1 MTRRRARSQPATE
14 APPDIV
20 AASPATSPLPR
31 VDDVHGGSRALAPAL
46 VHAQA
51 HAQAQAPAA
60 APPRSPACSSPLP
73 HQHHD
78 VQRRVAELQ
87 HQRYSAIPRLVE
99 ALGASNVGTIL
110 RAAHEPPT
118 AAWQGPPRDVNAF
131 LPLFGMFFGEF
142 CLGYTINQP
151 SKRAAAAATPA
162 AKAPAAKAPTAKAPA
177 AKAPAAN
184 ARAPPPVGA
193 TPTVPNGNAHA
204 APTAARATGSKRAR
218 SRRATPE
225 AVPEAEPAAV
235 PEAEPVAVA
244 EPATAAAS
252 SEADDCQPPAKRCRV
267 RGKSKAPTP
276 PARTTRAASVALKG
290 KQGELPPP

>member
-1 MTRRRARSQPATE
+1 
-14 APPDIV
+14 
-20 AASPATSPLPR
+20 
-31 VDDVHGGSRALAPAL
+31 
-46 VHAQA
+46 
-51 HAQAQAPAA
+51 
-60 APPRSPACSSPLP
+60 
-73 HQHHD
+73 
-78 VQRRVAELQ
+78 
-87 HQRYSAIPRLVE
+87 
-99 ALGASNVGTIL
+99 VGTIL

-162 AKAPAAKAPTAKAPA
+162 AKAPAARAPT
-177 AKAPAAN
+177 AN

-225 AVPEAEPAAV
+225 AVPEAVPEAEPAAV
-235 PEAEPVAVA
+235 PVAV
-244 EPATAAAS
+244 PVAS